1 MSEIIRHSETC
12 SIEQVSTEK
21 IIEGVVQDFK
31 YQNRLVVILNKS
43 VKLSLVWNG
52 KVYEGRMAG
61 LDFITAGPVINRT
74 QTSSRG

>member
-1 MSEIIRHSETC
+1 MAEEIRHGETC
-12 SIEQVSTEK
+12 SIEQVSTGK
-21 IIEGVVQDFK
+21 IVEGVVQDFK

-61 LDFITAGPVINRT
+61 LDFVTAGPSINRT

>member
-1 MSEIIRHSETC
+1 MAEVIRHSDTC
-12 SIEQVSTEK
+12 SIEQVSTGK
-21 IIEGVVQDFK
+21 VIEGVVQDFK

-52 KVYEGRMAG
+52 RIYEGRMAG
-61 LDFITAGPVINRT
+61 LDFVTAGPVINRT

>member
-1 MSEIIRHSETC
+1 MSEVIRHSDTC
-12 SIEQVSTEK
+12 SIEQVTTGK

-31 YQNRLVVILNKS
+31 YQTRLVVILNKS

-52 KVYEGRMAG
+52 RIYEGRMAG
-61 LDFITAGPVINRT
+61 LDFVTAGPVINRT